1 MSAGTPPPAMP
12 HSGVFQSR
20 LSHLLATTA
29 IIVLTLG
36 VLPLAWDASVVWQ
49 VIGPLVALG
58 LTAHTTRVVWQTVFS
73 TDPRHLGTSG

>member
-1 MSAGTPPPAMP
+1 MP
-12 HSGVFQSR
+12 HSGFFQTR

-29 IIVLTLG
+29 VIVLTLG

-58 LTAHTTRVVWQTVFS
+58 LTAHTTRVVWRELFS
-73 TDPRHLGTSG
+73 TDPRHLGQAG